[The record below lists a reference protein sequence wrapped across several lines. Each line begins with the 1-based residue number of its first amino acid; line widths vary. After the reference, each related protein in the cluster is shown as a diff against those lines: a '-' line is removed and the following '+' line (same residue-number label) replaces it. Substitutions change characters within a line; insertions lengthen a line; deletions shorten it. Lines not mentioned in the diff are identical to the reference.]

1 MMNQG
6 EQEIIEEL
14 AAALIGSLSQ
24 AIISCSNDASN
35 DAYHELG
42 ADDGM
47 EVDLPGV
54 VSEPH
59 IGSEYVAEELLTR
72 PELKTALQ
80 SVATMLLIKLKT
92 GV

>member
-1 MMNQG
+1 MDQS
-6 EQEIIEEL
+6 EQEIVEEL

-54 VSEPH
+54 ASDPH
-59 IGSEYVAEELLTR
+59 VGGEYVAEELLTR

-80 SVATMLLIKLKT
+80 SVATMLLVKLKN